1 MLGSRLYIRCY
12 NFLSNPLC
20 ILRIHMFK
28 PKTRYIY
35 KVKLVCIYL
44 VSLFYGGPLNMYI
57 VQCTPYVIWSL
68 FANVK
73 TKYYITILSPVE
85 LWSRCK
91 SLQTIYIITLAN
103 QKVFHSLKKLNV
115 CSCHEQLEPCDIYVR
130 IRRFLH
136 AVHINV
142 YLGLVSKFTI
152 LKFFIMNWTP

>member
-1 MLGSRLYIRCY
+1 MYWTNHFLSNSWIIEQCLEFVSQNVCNIYCCHLNICIYVLGSRLYIRCY

-103 QKVFHSLKKLNV
+103 QKVFHSLKN
-115 CSCHEQLEPCDIYVR
+115 
-130 IRRFLH
+130 
-136 AVHINV
+136 
-142 YLGLVSKFTI
+142 
-152 LKFFIMNWTP
+152 